1 MEELFLYT
9 NQIKIIDNSKSM
21 SRVVPGLI
29 SEYFYI
35 KFSDHLNVDSKKFD
49 KFEILNNDNVEKFGD
64 LDAFDGIENLLKRD
78 SKITY
83 DKSNPKANAKTNAK
97 SNAIS
102 DAKSN
107 AKTNTISNAKTNA
120 KSNAI
125 SNAKSNTIS
134 NATYTAI
141 SKVKNGVKTV
151 PKTNSKANAKPCLYF
166 SNLCLYKNMSFDEVK
181 TVICSVLQINNITL
195 RIIDSEY
202 KLWDSLDPNSK
213 MLYYKLY
220 SIGNSEFECEIN
232 ISASFSTIPLPENY
246 INLTK
251 YYSKFKV
258 NKYKSISKIPI
269 NYEYITVSYIH
280 DENVTINICDVFNS
294 LKSYDNS
301 LFNRIYLQYKK
312 LDELNN
318 EERSYEYI
326 KAPKNINSV
335 YSNIKP
341 IFNACVCYLNIQ
353 IVSGIHLIRLEIYES
368 GVINAVFGI
377 MLPLN
382 IDTIKAQV
390 LEYCDVNKNNILE
403 TMLNIPDCFIDFN
416 QTIVGYKPKITN
428 ISANI
433 TFKSDYSFGPS
444 EEVFLQKTLVIKF
457 SSISSIQFNGY
468 YFHNYDSLIK
478 VIYNQEI
485 HEYLTDNITTRY
497 IFPTIHISSGSNSTV
512 HINFL
517 NMNTDFD
524 VKFNLF
530 YIMMSFDNTST
541 KNIVDTSTQLTEESI
556 RKKSLSYGKNL
567 LKKLIALDPILF
579 GKRKLG
585 NKTINYSGLCQK
597 YKQRVVPIVEEEY
610 NILVKSVPDSVVKL
624 KNQTYE
630 NTYLY
635 LFCPYKEFSF
645 INYRNYNNQKCL
657 VKCTKKLSSSHQYN
671 YCIDQL
677 SAEKESSTYTYKYEN
692 QTITNYNP
700 IIAYGRKC
708 FLPYEL
714 SNLINYMLIKLD
726 PEASTDI
733 FNYCQ
738 EQYDKA
744 PFIIQRD
751 DSELNYKIITDYDQT
766 RDYVLIIENE
776 VNDDLF
782 IVVNQDNK
790 KPFIFSENPKFRDQ
804 LLLFLNNEHNTIAI
818 LNSVFKFDID
828 SSMSFNRV
836 ISMLLEN
843 NVSIVYNN
851 RKIYGF
857 IYNNILLSI
866 PSIFYDTS
874 DIKGKIELK
883 KVIQNIKRYDFIDI
897 TELDIAKISEL
908 YENDGKIVM
917 VKYMNSY
924 IYIKPIDITIKFN
937 RKELPI
943 YKFDFEQY
951 LFKLASIDISN
962 DLYTPFKNNKVVSLR
977 DFLNK
982 ILFVLYY
989 KSMIKNSYDIDDI
1002 LDVMQD
1008 LQIFH
1013 DDETKVVINKSNE
1026 SVSIQQ
1032 SKINIRDINKV
1043 RKYLSKDIEEFVFRY
1058 IAQTFT
1064 LKYDKS
1070 EEVLHKKIIT
1080 I

>member
-9 NQIKIIDNSKSM
+9 NQIKIIDNSKSV
-21 SRVVPGLI
+21 SKVVPGLI

-35 KFSDHLNVDSKKFD
+35 KFSDHLNVDPKKFD
-49 KFEILNNDNVEKFGD
+49 KFEILNADGLETIDDGLD
-64 LDAFDGIENLLKRD
+64 LDGIENLLKRD

-83 DKSNPKANAKTNAK
+83 DKTS
-97 SNAIS
+97 
-102 DAKSN
+102 
-107 AKTNTISNAKTNA
+107 
-120 KSNAI
+120 AI
-125 SNAKSNTIS
+125 SNAKSNAIPGPKTDAIS
-134 NATYTAI
+134 NATYTAK
-141 SKVKNGVKTV
+141 SEVKNGVKTV
-151 PKTNSKANAKPCLYF
+151 PKTNPKANAKPCLYF

-353 IVSGIHLIRLEIYES
+353 IASGIHLIRLEIYES

-579 GKRKLG
+579 GKRKVG

-610 NILVKSVPDSVVKL
+610 NVLVKSVPDSVVKL

-677 SAEKESSTYTYKYEN
+677 SAEKETSTYTYKYEN

-828 SSMSFNRV
+828 PSMSFNRV

-917 VKYMNSY
+917 VRYMNSY

-1058 IAQTFT
+1058 LTQTFT